1 MQFTLLLPL
10 FVAALGQLGHGAP
23 AVDDRLLVQIPS
35 VDGMSAFTDAWA
47 DVCTLWPPFNTNG
60 LPNPGMSLVSSLVE
74 PGDFSGNNADTEAK
88 VVCTWTDGTKLIP
101 ITPDVAN
108 FIGATLL

>member
-10 FVAALGQLGHGAP
+10 FVAALGQLGHSAP

-35 VDGMSAFTDAWA
+35 VDGMNAFTDAWT
-47 DVCTLWPPFNTNG
+47 DVCTLWPPFNTNAV
-60 LPNPGMSLVSSLVE
+60 PNPGMSLVSSLVE

-88 VVCTWTDGTKLIP
+88 VVCTWTDGTKLIA
-101 ITPDVAN
+101 ITPDVAD
-108 FIGATLL
+108 FVGATLL